1 VALRFSKTV
10 PRGTVFVDASH
21 LLLPGNGL
29 FLTSTSTNVGVGYN
43 YTGLRRWA
51 ISAGASYNE
60 SSSVGNVIGNYGS
73 YNSVLSVSRQVA
85 RATHGV
91 LSFNARKYDSGD
103 FKNYNKWAYGVRL
116 GLSFSPGDIPIRL
129 W

>member
-1 VALRFSKTV
+1 M
-10 PRGTVFVDASH
+10 PRGTVFVIGFACAD
-21 LLLPGNGL
+21 PGNGL

-51 ISAGASYNE
+51 ISAGANYDRSN
-60 SSSVGNVIGNYGS
+60 SVGNVIGDYGDYS
-73 YNSVLSVSRQVA
+73 ANLSVSRQVA
-85 RATHGV
+85 PLTHGV
-91 LSFNARKYDSGD
+91 LSFNARRYDSGD

-116 GLSFSPGDIPIRL
+116 GLSFSPGDIPLRL